1 MPSKKKS
8 SSKRR
13 PARKPASRATAK
25 PARKS
30 KPKTPMV
37 KARKTGGELPMPK
50 APSAQQL
57 PPPMQLM
64 QMLTGFMVSRSI
76 CAAAELSIADKL
88 KNGPLYYTELAKAI
102 GANQKTLH
110 RLMRALSAI
119 GIFAEPKPGTYALTP
134 LSDLLRSDVPGS
146 MKHLAEM
153 MTTPSH
159 WLPWGRFDEAIIQ
172 GISAADKALGKDVF
186 SYFADNPEEGRV
198 FNAAMSNFSA
208 MSSGAIAKAYDFRN
222 FERIVDVGGGH
233 GFLLSTVLRHA
244 PNAKGVLY
252 DLPEVVKGAGEH
264 FADIKERVEIV
275 GGDFFKAAPE
285 DGDAYYAQA
294 HHPRLG
300 RRAQRE
306 NPQPH
311 SERDAARGP
320 RAGVRADRAQRTRA
334 AFLARDG
341 PEHAGH
347 DARRLRTH
355 GRTFRQPVQ
364 GRRPE
369 IGRNHCHAKPGQ
381 RDRSDQGVAA
391 ASGR

>member
-1 MPSKKKS
+1 MPVKKKS
-8 SSKRR
+8 AAKRR

-37 KARKTGGELPMPK
+37 KPRAKILGGELPMPFK
-50 APSAQQL
+50 TPPEI

-76 CAAAELSIADKL
+76 CAAAELGIADKL
-88 KNGPLYYTELAKAI
+88 KPGPLYYIDLAKAI

-119 GIFAEPKPGTYALTP
+119 GIFAEPKPGTYALTA

-186 SYFADNPEEGRV
+186 SYYAENPEEGRV

-244 PNAKGVLY
+244 PQARGVLY
-252 DLPEVVKGAGEH
+252 DLPQVVQGAGEH
-264 FADIKERVEIV
+264 FADIKTRVEV
-275 GGDFFKAAPE
+275 MGGDFFKAAPE
-285 DGDAYYAQA
+285 DGDAYLLKHILHDWDDERAVKILSHISAAMQ
-294 HHPRLG
+294 PEG
-300 RRAQRE
+300 RVLVCE
-306 NPQPH
+306 LIVPSEPGPH
-311 SERDAARGP
+311 FSHVMDLNMLAMTPGGCERTEEHFADLFKAAGLKL
-320 RAGVRADRAQRTRA
+320 AGITATQSPVNVIE
-334 AFLARDG
+334 AFKA
-341 PEHAGH
+341 
-347 DARRLRTH
+347 
-355 GRTFRQPVQ
+355 
-364 GRRPE
+364 
-369 IGRNHCHAKPGQ
+369 
-381 RDRSDQGVAA
+381 
-391 ASGR
+391 

>member
-1 MPSKKKS
+1 MPSKKKPS
-8 SSKRR
+8 RR
-13 PARKPASRATAK
+13 PARKPASRATAR

-37 KARKTGGELPMPK
+37 KPRKTGGELPTPK
-50 APSAQQL
+50 AAGPQEL

-76 CAAAELSIADKL
+76 CAAAELGIADKL
-88 KNGPLYYTELAKAI
+88 ARGPLYYTDLAKEI

-119 GIFAEPKPGTYALTP
+119 GIFAEPKAGTYALTP

-159 WLPWGRFDEAIIQ
+159 WLPWGRFDEAVIQ

-186 SYFADNPEEGRV
+186 SYYADNPEEGRV

-208 MSSGAIAKAYDFRN
+208 MSSGAIAKAYDFSG

-244 PNAKGVLY
+244 PQARGVLY
-252 DLPEVVKGAGEH
+252 DLPEVVQGAGEH
-264 FADIKERVEIV
+264 FADMKDRVTVI

-285 DGDAYYAQA
+285 DGDAYLLKHILHDWDDERSVKILSHIASAMQ
-294 HHPRLG
+294 PEG
-300 RRAQRE
+300 RVLVCE
-306 NPQPH
+306 LIVPSEPGPH
-311 SERDAARGP
+311 FSHIMDLNMLAMTPGGCERTEEHFADLFKAAGLKL
-320 RAGVRADRAQRTRA
+320 AGITATQS
-334 AFLARDG
+334 
-341 PEHAGH
+341 
-347 DARRLRTH
+347 
-355 GRTFRQPVQ
+355 PVNVI
-364 GRRPE
+364 E
-369 IGRNHCHAKPGQ
+369 AIKA
-381 RDRSDQGVAA
+381 
-391 ASGR
+391 